1 MQKRLIE
8 ILVGL
13 FMIAG
18 VAALA
23 TLALKVSGL
32 TQAVSG
38 KTYVLIAEFDTIGGL
53 RVRSPVRVA
62 GVRVGE
68 VTAITLDP
76 KTYRAKVDL
85 TVMAEQ
91 KFPQDTSASILTEGL
106 LGSNYISL
114 APGFDETNL
123 QNGNTIQTTH
133 SAIILENLIGS
144 LLFSVKDKK

>member
-1 MQKRLIE
+1 VQKRLIE